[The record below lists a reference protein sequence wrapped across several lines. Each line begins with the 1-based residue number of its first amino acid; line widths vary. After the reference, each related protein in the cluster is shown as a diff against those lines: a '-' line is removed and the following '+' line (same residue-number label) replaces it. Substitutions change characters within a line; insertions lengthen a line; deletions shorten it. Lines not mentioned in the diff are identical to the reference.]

1 MPRVKLKEQPTYE
14 FKHTLTVRVTD
25 LNYANHLSNDA
36 VIRLVHEARVHLF
49 HSLECKEL
57 NLGDD
62 KTGIIMVDLVVNFL
76 QEGFLFDTL
85 EIESHVG
92 DIGRKS
98 FRLYHRINKAGT
110 PLALVETGL
119 VAFNYTARET
129 VPIPDTFLQALNK
142 IVPGS

>member
-14 FKHTLTVRVTD
+14 FTHTLTVRVTD

-36 VIRLVHEARVHLF
+36 VIRLVHEARVQLLNTLGCH
-49 HSLECKEL
+49 EL
-57 NLGDD
+57 NLDGY

-110 PLALVETGL
+110 PLALIETGF
-119 VAFNYTARET
+119 VAFNYTARKT

-142 IVPGS
+142 IVPSS